1 LPISAVLIQH
11 FYLFLLKSFSKMK
24 EIKERSDR
32 LIKSISLEFQ
42 REALQTIKW
51 KWRLISL
58 IGARGVG
65 KTTLM
70 LQRAKLAMTENEI
83 AIYIS
88 LDDIYFTNHTLQ
100 DFADDFYKSGG
111 KILYIDEVHKYPSW
125 ARAIKNIYDFYPEL
139 KVVFTGSSIIELL
152 KQEVDLSRRA
162 LLYEIN
168 GLSFREY
175 LRLQNII
182 SYPKFSLDDILDRH
196 DEITADINQNIRPLQ
211 YFQDYLRVGYYPFFL
226 EGTDF
231 YAERLAQAVRLV
243 IEIDLDFIPGYDPR
257 NARKIYQLFYIL
269 ASNVPFK
276 PNISKLSEKIGIH
289 RNTLVQYLHHLER
302 ASLINTLYPA
312 GISTSILQ
320 KPEKIFLHNTNIAY
334 AIAPSQINKG
344 SLRETFLLNQL
355 KVRHE
360 VYLPK
365 KGDFLI
371 DDTYT
376 IEVGG
381 TSKSNKQIKDI
392 PNAFVAADDL
402 ELGMANKIPLW
413 LFGFLY

>member
-1 LPISAVLIQH
+1 
-11 FYLFLLKSFSKMK
+11 MK

-70 LQRAKLAMTENEI
+70 LQRAKLATTEDEL

-100 DFADDFYKSGG
+100 DFADNFYKSGG

-162 LLYEIN
+162 LLYEVN

-175 LRLQNII
+175 LQLQDII
-182 SYPKFSLDDILDRH
+182 SYPKFSLDDVLDRH
-196 DEITADINQNIRPLQ
+196 EEIAADINQNIRPLQ
-211 YFQDYLRVGYYPFFL
+211 YFQDYLKVGYYPFFL

-231 YAERLAQAVRLV
+231 YMERLAQAIRLV

-360 VYLPK
+360 VHLPK

-402 ELGMANKIPLW
+402 ELGVANKIPLW

>member
-1 LPISAVLIQH
+1 
-11 FYLFLLKSFSKMK
+11 MK
-24 EIKERSDR
+24 EVKERSDR
-32 LIKSISLEFQ
+32 LIKSISLAFQ

-70 LQRAKLAMTENEI
+70 LQRAKLAMTKNEI

-100 DFADDFYKSGG
+100 DFADNFYKSGG

-175 LRLQNII
+175 LQLQNII
-182 SYPKFSLDDILDRH
+182 SYPKFSLDDILNRH
-196 DEITADINQNIRPLQ
+196 EEIAADINQNIRPLQ
-211 YFQDYLRVGYYPFFL
+211 YFQDYLSVGYYPFFL
-226 EGTDF
+226 EGMDF
-231 YAERLAQAVRLV
+231 YAERLAQAIRLV

-257 NARKIYQLFYIL
+257 NARKVYQLFYIL

-334 AIAPSQINKG
+334 AIAPAQINKG

-360 VYLPK
+360 VHLPK

-381 TSKSNKQIKDI
+381 TNKSNKQIKDI

>member
-1 LPISAVLIQH
+1 
-11 FYLFLLKSFSKMK
+11 MK

-32 LIKSISLEFQ
+32 LIQSISLAFQ

-70 LQRAKLAMTENEI
+70 LQRAKLATTENEP

-175 LRLQNII
+175 LRLQNIA

-196 DEITADINQNIRPLQ
+196 EEIAADINQNMRPLQ
-211 YFQDYLRVGYYPFFL
+211 YFPDYLKIGYYPFFL

-355 KVRHE
+355 RVKHE
-360 VYLPK
+360 VHLPK

-376 IEVGG
+376 IEAGG

-392 PNAFVAADDL
+392 SNAFVAADGL
-402 ELGMANKIPLW
+402 ELGTANKVPLW